1 MQIRFDTQ
9 TALVTGAASG
19 LGRAYALELA
29 RRGAF
34 PILADITDP
43 TETLADIRAAGADAL
58 ALRADLADPADTA
71 ALAEQ
76 ALAARPRIDIL
87 INNAGI
93 LRDRSFSNIA
103 EHEIR
108 AVLDIHLDAAFRL
121 ARALWNPMKRRRY
134 GRILFTTS
142 PSGLYGNFGQAN
154 YAAAKLALVG
164 LMRCLAIEG
173 QKYDIRAN
181 AIAPLAATPM
191 TETLFPPT
199 ALARL
204 NPQAVVPGA
213 IYLVSQDAP
222 NGAVLC
228 AAGGRFSLARMLE
241 SEGIRLPNPDP
252 ETLRTRWSDIAD
264 MRRPRDFASLGEHMA
279 YALAQPPHEASP

>member
-1 MQIRFDTQ
+1 MQIRFDNQ
-9 TALVTGAASG
+9 TALITGAASG
-19 LGRAYALELA
+19 LGRAYAQTLA

-34 PILADITDP
+34 PILADITNP
-43 TETLADIRAAGADAL
+43 TETLAAIRAAGADAL
-58 ALRADLADPADTA
+58 PLQADLANPRDTA

-93 LRDRSFSNIA
+93 LRDRSFSNIT

-121 ARALWNPMKRRRY
+121 TRALWNPMKQHRY

-164 LMRCLAIEG
+164 LMRSLAIEG

-191 TETLFPPT
+191 TETLFPPD

-204 NPQAVVPGA
+204 KPESVVPGA
-213 IYLVSQDAP
+213 IYLVSRDAP
-222 NGAVLC
+222 NGATLC
-228 AAGGRFSLARMLE
+228 AAGGRFSLARMME
-241 SEGIRLPNPDP
+241 SDGIRLPNPNP
-252 ETLRTRWSDIAD
+252 ETLAARWRDIAD
-264 MRRPRDFASLGEHMA
+264 MRRPHDFASLGEHMEH
-279 YALAQPPHEASP
+279 ALTQPAAEVSP